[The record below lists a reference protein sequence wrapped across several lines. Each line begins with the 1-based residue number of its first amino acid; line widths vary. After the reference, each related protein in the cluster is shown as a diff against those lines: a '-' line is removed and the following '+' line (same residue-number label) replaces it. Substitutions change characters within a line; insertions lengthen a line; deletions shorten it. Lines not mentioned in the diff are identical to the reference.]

1 MADMRT
7 TLRKLTLH
15 ERTRD
20 VAFVHHQTIASVF
33 SCTPDRLA
41 VPLSFK
47 ATEAA
52 NLFTL
57 RGINKGR
64 PIRHS

>member
-1 MADMRT
+1 MTPSDLA
-7 TLRKLTLH
+7 
-15 ERTRD
+15 
-20 VAFVHHQTIASVF
+20 ASIF
-33 SCTPDRLA
+33 SYTPDRPV

-47 ATEAA
+47 AAEAA

>member
-1 MADMRT
+1 MAYMRT
-7 TLRKLTLH
+7 TFRKLTLY

-20 VAFVHHQTIASVF
+20 VAFVHHQMVASVF
-33 SCTPDRLA
+33 SCTPDQLA